1 MNDKANLINRALE
14 VAEEYPVFPC
24 GDNKAPIVAGG
35 FKAATQDPDEVERM
49 FSLPAAALIGVP
61 TGNASGLAVIDVDI
75 RDGKAGKEWVEKN
88 AEMLGNTRKVQTMSG
103 GWHFYYKHEDGLRN
117 SAGIDGNTDIR
128 AEGGY
133 VCYPDGEQYRFLNDE
148 EIAPFPPEMRLKL
161 SFYDGEMSTSFAQQ
175 VVEDGLNRIIDGRE
189 KYMASLIMA
198 TVAEYNRTHGVPPT
212 VDYVVENAWPTYKAR
227 VGSRTGDLEREG
239 RGLTEFIKKCESTI
253 RRVRAKAIDDVEKR
267 PEPKQGKPDIIT
279 NVITPMREIRLKFM
293 EELEMAPPPKFL
305 VGDYIVENSFVCL
318 YAPPASFKSF
328 LVMDWAL
335 SVAHGADWAGRPT
348 RKAPVVYLAMEGQT
362 GLINRALAWHN
373 DRKLEA
379 KGVQFAAVTTSL
391 MMADNGQADT
401 QALIEAIKNG
411 MKDKPAM
418 IIIDTLSR
426 VMDGD
431 ENTQTS
437 MSAFVRHC
445 QQIQEAFE
453 CAVVVVHHTGKAGNG
468 ARGSS
473 VLQGAVDTELEIKRE
488 AGGQGV
494 VKLLVTK
501 QKDIEE
507 AEPMHLKAREVSY
520 VSHGLAP
527 ERTSLVLDVI
537 DAPDGSDKGSGRKRS
552 KLQNTAIEVLER
564 LLTDPN
570 IVEHDADGSRGVP
583 VDMWQRAVD
592 DETGERKSAQ
602 AWHGRRSDWHWLSEF
617 NGLVNFSEQ
626 I

>member
-1 MNDKANLINRALE
+1 MSDKASLIDKALE

-24 GDNKAPIVAGG
+24 GENKAPIVAGG

-61 TGNASGLAVIDVDI
+61 TGKASGLAVIDVDV

-88 AEMLGNTRKVQTMSG
+88 AEMLGGTRKVQTMSG
-103 GWHFYYKHEDGLRN
+103 GWHFYYQHEDGLRN

-133 VCYPDGEQYRFLNDE
+133 VIYPDGEQYRFLNDE
-148 EIAPFPPEMRLKL
+148 DIAPFPPQMRLKL
-161 SFYDGEMSTSFAQQ
+161 SFYEGEMSTSFAQQ
-175 VVEDGLNRIIDGRE
+175 VVEDGLSRISDGRE
-189 KYMASLIMA
+189 KYMTSLIMA
-198 TVAEYNRTHGVPPT
+198 TVAEYVRSHGVPPT
-212 VDYVVENAWPTYKAR
+212 VDYLIEQAWPIYKAR
-227 VGSRTGDLEREG
+227 VLSRTGDLEREG
-239 RGLTEFIKKCESTI
+239 RGLTEFVKKCESTI
-253 RRVRAKAIDDVEKR
+253 KRVRAKAIDDIEVRPQPKEK
-267 PEPKQGKPDIIT
+267 QSDIIA
-279 NVITPMREIRLKFM
+279 NQNAPMREIRLRFM
-293 EELEMAPPPKFL
+293 EELEMAPPPQFL
-305 VGDYIVENSFVCL
+305 VGDYIIENSFICL
-318 YAPPASFKSF
+318 FAPPASYKSF

-348 RKAPVVYLAMEGQT
+348 RQAPVVYLAMEGQT
-362 GLINRALAWHN
+362 GLINRALAWHH
-373 DRKLEA
+373 DRKLPA
-379 KGVQFAAVTTSL
+379 KDVPFAAVTTSL

-401 QALIEAIKNG
+401 EALIEAIRGG
-411 MKDKPAM
+411 MSEPPAL
-418 IIIDTLSR
+418 ICIDTLSR

-453 CAVVVVHHTGKAGNG
+453 CAVLVVHHTGKAGQG

-473 VLQGAVDTELEIKRE
+473 VLQGAVDTELELKRE

-507 AEPMHLKAREVSY
+507 AEPMHLKAREVTY

-527 ERTSLVLDVI
+527 ERTSLVLDVV
-537 DAPDGSDKGSGRKRS
+537 DAPDGSDAGTGRKRS

-570 IVEHDADGSRGVP
+570 MVEHDADGSRGIP
-583 VDMWQRAVD
+583 VDVWQRAVD
-592 DETGERKSAQ
+592 EATGEPKSAQ
-602 AWHGRRSDWHWLSEF
+602 AWHGRRSDWQWLVEF

>member
-1 MNDKANLINRALE
+1 
-14 VAEEYPVFPC
+14 
-24 GDNKAPIVAGG
+24 
-35 FKAATQDPDEVERM
+35 
-49 FSLPAAALIGVP
+49 
-61 TGNASGLAVIDVDI
+61 
-75 RDGKAGKEWVEKN
+75 
-88 AEMLGNTRKVQTMSG
+88 
-103 GWHFYYKHEDGLRN
+103 
-117 SAGIDGNTDIR
+117 
-128 AEGGY
+128 
-133 VCYPDGEQYRFLNDE
+133 
-148 EIAPFPPEMRLKL
+148 MRLKL
-161 SFYDGEMSTSFAQQ
+161 SFYEGEMSTSFAQQ
-175 VVEDGLNRIIDGRE
+175 VVEDGLNRISDGRE
-189 KYMASLIMA
+189 KYMASLILA
-198 TVAEYNRTHGVPPT
+198 VVAEYNRMHGVPPT
-212 VDYVVENAWPTYKAR
+212 VDYLVENAWPTYKAR
-227 VGSRTGDLEREG
+227 VVSRTGDLEREG
-239 RGLTEFIKKCESTI
+239 RGLTEFMKKCESTI

-267 PEPKQGKPDIIT
+267 PEPKQGQPDIIT
-279 NVITPMREIRLKFM
+279 NVITPMREIRLRFM

-401 QALIEAIKNG
+401 QALIEAIENG

-418 IIIDTLSR
+418 VIIDTLSR

-507 AEPMHLKAREVSY
+507 AEPMHLKAREVTY

-537 DAPDGSDKGSGRKRS
+537 DAPDGNDKGSGRKRS

-570 IVEHDADGSRGVP
+570 MVED
-583 VDMWQRAVD
+583 
-592 DETGERKSAQ
+592 RKS
-602 AWHGRRSDWHWLSEF
+602 
-617 NGLVNFSEQ
+617 VV
-626 I
+626 

>member
-24 GDNKAPIVAGG
+24 GENKAPIVAGG

-49 FSLPAAALIGVP
+49 FSMPSAALIGVP
-61 TGNASGLAVIDVDI
+61 TGEASGLAVIDVDV
-75 RDGKAGKEWVEKN
+75 RDGKEGIEWVEKN
-88 AEMLGNTRKVQTMSG
+88 QEMLGQTLKVRTMSG
-103 GWHFYYKHEDGLRN
+103 GFHFYYQHEDGLRN
-117 SAGIDGNTDIR
+117 SAGIDKCVDIR

-133 VCYPDGEQYRFLNDE
+133 VCFPDGDRYQFLNDE
-148 EIAPFPPEMRLKL
+148 DVAPFPADMRLKL
-161 SFYDGEMSTSFAQQ
+161 SFYDGAMPMTLAQH
-175 VVEDGLNRIIDGRE
+175 VVEDGLGRIADGRE
-189 KYMASLIMA
+189 KWMTTCIMA
-198 TVAEYNRTHGVPPT
+198 AVGEYTRANGVPPT
-212 VDYVVENAWPTYKAR
+212 VDYLVQNTWPIYKAR
-227 VGSRTGDLEREG
+227 VTSRTGDLEREG
-239 RGLTEFIKKCESTI
+239 RGLTEFVKKCESTI
-253 RRVRAKAIDDVEKR
+253 KRVRARQIKDIEVA
-267 PEPKQGKPDIIT
+267 PERKQTQSNIIANPDMPK
-279 NVITPMREIRLKFM
+279 REIRLRFM
-293 EELEMAPPPKFL
+293 EELEMAPPPNFL
-305 VGDYIVENSFVCL
+305 VGDYLIENSFICL
-318 YAPPASFKSF
+318 YAPPASYKSF
-328 LVMDWAL
+328 LVLDWAL
-335 SVAHGADWAGRPT
+335 SVAHGIDWAGRPT

-362 GLINRALAWHN
+362 GLINRALAWHH
-373 DRKLEA
+373 DRKLQA

-401 QALIEAIKNG
+401 QALIEAISNSLT
-411 MKDKPAM
+411 DKPAM
-418 IIIDTLSR
+418 VIVDTLSR

-453 CAVVVVHHTGKAGNG
+453 CAVLVVHHTGKAGQG

-473 VLQGAVDTELEIKRE
+473 VLQGAVDTELELKRE

-507 AEPMHLKAREVSY
+507 AEPMHLKAREVTY

-527 ERTSLVLDVI
+527 ERTSLVLDVV

-570 IVEHDADGSRGVP
+570 MVEHDADGSRGIP
-583 VDMWQRAVD
+583 VDVWQRAVD
-592 DETGERKSAQ
+592 EATGEPKSAQ
-602 AWHGRRSDWHWLSEF
+602 AWHGRRSDWQWLSEF